1 MGSQEEEDVPILS
14 REEAIA
20 EVRRWLDAEKIDPER
35 IFTSFGD
42 VTYRYKDL
50 IPLLEQDTADSR
62 ILILAMS
69 RGRVIR
75 KKTSEERQLLWPM
88 PPGAGEN

>member
-1 MGSQEEEDVPILS
+1 MGSQEEEEVPILS

-20 EVRRWLDAEKIDPER
+20 EVRRWLDVEKIDPEG

-69 RGRVIR
+69 RGRLIR
-75 KKTSEERQLLWPM
+75 KKTAQDRELLWPM
-88 PPGAGEN
+88 PPGPGEN